1 MISLIDYRSKTIFR
15 AFVTNSLAIAIIT
28 SFSIELRR
36 AIDVAVYSKNLPHW
50 MKIILTMIG
59 TFILAMFVFSFL
71 RLCLNFGDGLLATT
85 KYTSFF

>member
-1 MISLIDYRSKTIFR
+1 MKSLIDYRSKTIFR

-28 SFSIELRR
+28 SLSIELRK
-36 AIDVAVYSKNLPHW
+36 AIDITMYSKDLPHW

-71 RLCLNFGDGLLATT
+71 RLFLNFGDGFVATI
-85 KYTSFF
+85 KYPTFF